1 MVITSGMLQQYLG
14 IVTPTA
20 GESERLRQVIEA
32 ATAAVEQAAG
42 RRLIPYRAALRHQA
56 LGGAE
61 CVPLRDTL
69 LALESVSDADG
80 RTISDVTVID
90 GVLLEGA
97 LPCGPVTVTGLWG
110 SGADWR
116 SSVDVVDDTLF
127 ESGDEVAVVNAY
139 GADAQGRA
147 PRFSPGQILLLD
159 GELLRVNAVL
169 SAVRLAVERGI
180 NGTQAAIHP
189 LGTEIMIY
197 TPHAHI
203 ASLVLRWAGWL
214 YRAADI
220 SDVSIPAG
228 LLREAD
234 RLRRVRVS

>member
-90 GVLLEGA
+90 
-97 LPCGPVTVTGLWG
+97 
-110 SGADWR
+110 
-116 SSVDVVDDTLF
+116 
-127 ESGDEVAVVNAY
+127 
-139 GADAQGRA
+139 
-147 PRFSPGQILLLD
+147 
-159 GELLRVNAVL
+159 
-169 SAVRLAVERGI
+169 
-180 NGTQAAIHP
+180 
-189 LGTEIMIY
+189 
-197 TPHAHI
+197 
-203 ASLVLRWAGWL
+203 
-214 YRAADI
+214 
-220 SDVSIPAG
+220 
-228 LLREAD
+228 
-234 RLRRVRVS
+234 